1 MVTVIAFV
9 GSFLLA
15 NHFENKNIK
24 LPPQVIQSMRWFESL
39 FLDVQELGI
48 QAKENLENKA
58 VISEPSLKLAKEVGQ
73 NYSHIE
79 VGSSPICKNTSLG
92 ELKYKKVGNIYTWT
106 DEKEVYHVS
115 DKPPKEG
122 KFKLFNYVGK
132 NVFDY
137 FSLDLNA
144 DSLPYDFNQKLTLKL
159 NKLFEL
165 YGELLDRSSLKKVD
179 INLRIYDS
187 KIDFNQIKA
196 KNNMTIS
203 DNTLGFYSHAS
214 NEAYLL
220 LTDKASTIR
229 TATHEATHAINRGI
243 IGRTPKWL
251 NEGLAEYS
259 EYIEVN
265 GQSTKV
271 YPNNNWTRKA
281 RLSKQLLPL
290 STLFLAKEKEWD
302 SGLKH
307 RLYATSWA
315 FVYFMMEQP
324 NRKAILAKLIKSE
337 QQNRCDIIDKN
348 KIEQQLEIPLNVLQ
362 KQFSNWSKS
371 KLRTQS
377 I

>member
-1 MVTVIAFV
+1 M
-9 GSFLLA
+9 GSFFLA
-15 NHFENKNIK
+15 NHFTNKSIN
-24 LPPQVIQSMRWFESL
+24 LPPQVTQSMRWFESL
-39 FLDVQELGI
+39 FLDVQELAV
-48 QAKENLENKA
+48 QAKDNLENKA
-58 VISEPSLKLAKEVGQ
+58 VPTEPSLKLAKGVRN

-79 VGSSPICKNTSLG
+79 VGSKPTCKDTSLG
-92 ELKYKKVGNIYTWT
+92 KLKYKRVGDIYTWT
-106 DEKEVYHVS
+106 DENEVYHLS
-115 DKPPKEG
+115 DKPPKAG
-122 KFKLFNYVGK
+122 KFKLFNYAGK
-132 NVFDY
+132 KVFDY
-137 FSLDLNA
+137 FSLDLNTK
-144 DSLPYDFNQKLTLKL
+144 SLPDDFNQKLTLKL

-165 YGELLDRSSLKKVD
+165 YGQLLDKSSLKKVD

-187 KIDFNQIKA
+187 KVDFNQIKA
-196 KNNMTIS
+196 KNNMPIS
-203 DNTLGFYSHAS
+203 DNTPGFYSHAT

-220 LTDKASTIR
+220 HTEQASTMRI
-229 TATHEATHAINRGI
+229 ATHEATHAINRGI
-243 IGRTPKWL
+243 IGQTPKWL

-265 GQSTKV
+265 GQSSKV
-271 YPNNNWTRKA
+271 YPNKDWTKNA

-290 STLFLAKEKEWD
+290 STLFSAKEKEWD

-324 NRKAILAKLIKSE
+324 NRKAILAKLIESE
-337 QQNRCDIIDKN
+337 QQNLCNIIDKN
-348 KIEQQLEIPLNVLQ
+348 KIELQLEIPLNVLQ